1 MRDCDSDKGEGSS
14 KIPDILQ
21 ISYVNVPSTAAAM
34 ERPLWSHYS
43 VIKFSGA
50 MAGEIEEGAKAERGG
65 RRGGGI
71 GGNFLDWPYSE
82 SQLAPSLPPSLIR
95 LT

>member
-1 MRDCDSDKGEGSS
+1 M
-14 KIPDILQ
+14 
-21 ISYVNVPSTAAAM
+21 NVPSTAAAM

-65 RRGGGI
+65 GI

-82 SQLAPSLPPSLIR
+82 SQLASSLPPSFV
-95 LT
+95 